1 MYVTPFME
9 CALNYTDG
17 TESIKHLKFNIQYHL
32 SLMCVDHRAGGRVLG
47 FGMTFVLGFVAVR
60 VTPTGLAASLLAFF
74 ATGMSVSLQTLVAA
88 AFSSSLS
95 DEEELESVHDVM
107 SS

>member
-1 MYVTPFME
+1 MTP
-9 CALNYTDG
+9 A
-17 TESIKHLKFNIQYHL
+17 
-32 SLMCVDHRAGGRVLG
+32 RAGGRVLG
-47 FGMTFVLGFVAVR
+47 FGLTFVLGFAAAR
-60 VTPTGLAASLLAFF
+60 VSPTGLAASLLAFF